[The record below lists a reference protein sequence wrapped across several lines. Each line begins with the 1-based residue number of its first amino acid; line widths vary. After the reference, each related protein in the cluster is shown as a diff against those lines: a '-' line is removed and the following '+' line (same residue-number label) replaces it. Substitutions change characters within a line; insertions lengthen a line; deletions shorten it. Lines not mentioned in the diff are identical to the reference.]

1 MRRRS
6 SCWFRHRIV
15 PPAASGSWPASANSA
30 SRHSS
35 QFFRRKAAPSQDWI
49 EWSIA
54 RVHSFGAS
62 GSVIV
67 TASPGSIT
75 WLEAAS
81 SSGSAIEF
89 SCSRSE
95 DGVLVA
101 DINTGG
107 TGVRALA
114 NRPRLHHAVDWR
126 SIAMPMRRR
135 ASTATRCRG
144 PFRYRQ
150 VPKSAKRLRGAKAEQ
165 VEGNARPSF
174 RKSMFLNIPPW
185 VLTWRKS

>member
-1 MRRRS
+1 MGAESSMRRRS

-107 TGVRALA
+107 TGVRTPA

-126 SIAMPMRRR
+126 SIAMPM
-135 ASTATRCRG
+135 APTSFDGDTVPCPNRCRQG
-144 PFRYRQ
+144 AEIR
-150 VPKSAKRLRGAKAEQ
+150 KRLRGRKAGRCEYMR
-165 VEGNARPSF
+165 ALFYSAFP
-174 RKSMFLNIPPW
+174 NIP
-185 VLTWRKS
+185 RGY

>member
-1 MRRRS
+1 M
-6 SCWFRHRIV
+6 
-15 PPAASGSWPASANSA
+15 
-30 SRHSS
+30 
-35 QFFRRKAAPSQDWI
+35 
-49 EWSIA
+49 A

-67 TASPGSIT
+67 TESPGSIT

-107 TGVRALA
+107 TGVRTLA

-126 SIAMPMRRR
+126 SIAMPMAPTSFDGDTVPCPNRVQ
-135 ASTATRCRG
+135 TRCRN
-144 PFRYRQ
+144 PQWR
-150 VPKSAKRLRGAKAEQ
+150 RGAKQDDVAPQ
-165 VEGNARPSF
+165 AVF
-174 RKSMFLNIPPW
+174 
-185 VLTWRKS
+185 